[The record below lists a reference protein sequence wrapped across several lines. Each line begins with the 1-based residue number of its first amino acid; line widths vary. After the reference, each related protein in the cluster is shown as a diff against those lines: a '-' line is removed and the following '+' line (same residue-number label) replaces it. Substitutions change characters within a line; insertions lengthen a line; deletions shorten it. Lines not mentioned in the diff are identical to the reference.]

1 MRLELATNAVSL
13 REHIESTVT
22 TQIACCQTLQNRS
35 STTAIIS
42 VLGLQT
48 KLLLVLPS
56 TSTKYTSVGPHA
68 FGLAAIRQPV
78 QPEALDFAKNYEPH
92 SSR

>member
-1 MRLELATNAVSL
+1 MLSDSPEYVINNSDHQRA
-13 REHIESTVT
+13 RI
-22 TQIACCQTLQNRS
+22 
-35 STTAIIS
+35 
-42 VLGLQT
+42 T

-78 QPEALDFAKNYEPH
+78 QPEALDFAKKDNLTLPD
-92 SSR
+92 SPATT